1 MDHSGVS
8 TLLGLAVE
16 TYATQMQHEGVDRA
30 TNADNRMQLMPEAAQ
45 HVILE
50 TKFTRTEIVTAFD
63 SITGHSKA
71 PVSISSFDGP
81 MSSIVQDL
89 APYVRS
95 IVYSD
100 MKLEEHRL
108 QLSSLLAQNGRN
120 GKRMRTT
127 RASHAAL
134 EGGSKAHTRRER
146 WFPGDTDIKLILQS
160 GGIGWQELAWKR
172 TLEEREMDSKQDP
185 FKSSTQPSAGNDTS
199 FLAEHSSI

>member
-1 MDHSGVS
+1 
-8 TLLGLAVE
+8 
-16 TYATQMQHEGVDRA
+16 MQHEVVDRA
-30 TNADNRMQLMPEAAQ
+30 FTPSNANNTMQLMPEAAP
-45 HVILE
+45 HANLV
-50 TKFTRTEIVTAFD
+50 TKLTRTEIATAFG
-63 SITGHSKA
+63 SIAGHSRM
-71 PVSISSFDGP
+71 PFSISSFDGP

-108 QLSSLLAQNGRN
+108 QLNSLLAQNGRN

-146 WFPGDTDIKLILQS
+146 WFPVDTDSKLILQS
-160 GGIGWQELAWKR
+160 GGDGWQELAWKR
-172 TLEEREMDSKQDP
+172 TLGEQEMDSKQDSII
-185 FKSSTQPSAGNDTS
+185 SST
-199 FLAEHSSI
+199 